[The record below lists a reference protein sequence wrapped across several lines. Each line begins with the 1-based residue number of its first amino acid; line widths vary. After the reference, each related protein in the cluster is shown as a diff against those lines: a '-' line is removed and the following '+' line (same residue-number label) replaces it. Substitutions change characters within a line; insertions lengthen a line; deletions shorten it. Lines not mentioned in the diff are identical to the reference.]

1 MICMHRPPFWG
12 RIKFIQTAPRMALER
27 LNMHRKKV
35 KNAVWL
41 GVRGSHKVFVVQN
54 TRFDLVWNARL
65 IEKTRFDLVAT
76 YQGLRAS

>member
-1 MICMHRPPFWG
+1 
-12 RIKFIQTAPRMALER
+12 
-27 LNMHRKKV
+27 MHRKKV